1 MPDSQRVEFE
11 LCPNY
16 FGGRWRTRSASR
28 SMNSVATDNF
38 MKPAAVVQSDVVGK
52 PFLVLGQGIR
62 RCLVCEQLF
71 TRREAPRHATV
82 ACYPRTCEGEKQ

>member
-1 MPDSQRVEFE
+1 MVEIQQNRHSALAPDDRI
-11 LCPNY
+11 
-16 FGGRWRTRSASR
+16 
-28 SMNSVATDNF
+28 
-38 MKPAAVVQSDVVGK
+38 GK

-82 ACYPRTCEGEKQ
+82 ACYPRTCEVQKR

>member
-1 MPDSQRVEFE
+1 M
-11 LCPNY
+11 
-16 FGGRWRTRSASR
+16 
-28 SMNSVATDNF
+28 ATDTP

-71 TRREAPRHATV
+71 TRQEAPRHATV
-82 ACYPRTCEGEKQ
+82 ACYPRTFESQTQ